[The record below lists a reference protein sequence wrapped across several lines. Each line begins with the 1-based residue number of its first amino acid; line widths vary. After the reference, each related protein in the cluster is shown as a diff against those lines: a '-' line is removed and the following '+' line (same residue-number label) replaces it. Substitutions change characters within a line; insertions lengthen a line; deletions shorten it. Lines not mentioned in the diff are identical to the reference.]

1 MCTTPPV
8 SPSPRPSTDRPSF
21 LEEENCDVSRRGRD
35 TPTTHLSSLFPKTFA
50 SSYGCRAR
58 SSLRNPLPSLLLFSL
73 FQLRC
78 VSRGQVT
85 TKCFLRYRL
94 PPITDGPPLL
104 SFVLAREIH
113 LPSRRPNS
121 HSPLSIGPEGWKG
134 RENANNACL
143 PTEEWVQSGKDGG
156 WTDGGGRFSSVP
168 TPITSEHI
176 LSIKSSWHVLT

>member
-1 MCTTPPV
+1 MYYSPPYLHPPV
-8 SPSPRPSTDRPSF
+8 RPPTGRPFSKRKIATCPGEDVTRQRPTFLPSFQKPLPPLTGAGHDPRCVTPSP
-21 LEEENCDVSRRGRD
+21 
-35 TPTTHLSSLFPKTFA
+35 
-50 SSYGCRAR
+50 
-58 SSLRNPLPSLLLFSL
+58 LLFSL
-73 FQLRC
+73 FRLRC

-121 HSPLSIGPEGWKG
+121 HSLLSIGPEGWKG

-143 PTEEWVQSGKDGG
+143 PTEEWIQSGKDGG